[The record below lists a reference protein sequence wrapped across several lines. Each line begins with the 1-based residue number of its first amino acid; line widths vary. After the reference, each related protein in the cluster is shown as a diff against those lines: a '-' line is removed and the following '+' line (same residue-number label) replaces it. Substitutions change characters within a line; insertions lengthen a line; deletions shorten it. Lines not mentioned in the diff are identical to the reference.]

1 MSESLGPI
9 VRLQVH
15 AESLK
20 RDGAYDPAP
29 LIVMDR
35 AVVDASGML
44 GWDGTGWVV
53 DSHHAAHPRVR
64 GGGHRVL
71 SIGFTGHYERM
82 AERFGEVPAGVA
94 GENIIVDGPAITAE
108 KIAAGLVI
116 RTQDGAVMELRSP
129 VPAIACPGFTS
140 HLLRSPIVLPRYEIE
155 EHLAFLSTG
164 TRGFILSVDHVDRGV
179 EISIG
184 DEVFTR

>member
-20 RDGAYDPAP
+20 RADAYDPEP
-29 LIVMDR
+29 LVVMER
-35 AVVDASGML
+35 AMIDASGML
-44 GWDGTGWVV
+44 GRDATGWVV

-82 AERFGEVPAGVA
+82 AEHFGDVPIGIA
-94 GENIIVDGPAITAE
+94 GENIIVDGPAIMAE
-108 KIAAGLVI
+108 DIGAGLVI
-116 RTQDGAVMELRSP
+116 RTQDGAVLELRSP
-129 VPAIACPGFTS
+129 APAVACPGFTS
-140 HLLRSPIVLPRYEIE
+140 HLLRSPVVLPRDEIA

-164 TRGFILSVDHVDRGV
+164 TRGFIVSVEHVDRGV
-179 EISIG
+179 EISVG
-184 DEVFTR
+184 DEVSTR

>member
-1 MSESLGPI
+1 MSRSLGPI

-20 RDGAYDPAP
+20 RDGAYDPGP
-29 LIVMDR
+29 LVVMDR
-35 AVVDASGML
+35 AVIGASGVL

-53 DSHHAAHPRVR
+53 DSHHAAHPHVR

-94 GENIIVDGPAITAE
+94 GENIIVDGPAVTAE
-108 KIAAGLVI
+108 DIAAGLVI
-116 RTQDGAVMELRSP
+116 RTQDGTVMELRSP
-129 VPAIACPGFTS
+129 VPAVACPGFTS
-140 HLLRSPIVLPRYEIE
+140 HLLRSPVVLPRDEIA

>member
-29 LIVMDR
+29 LVVVQR
-35 AVVDASGML
+35 AVIDASGML

-53 DSHHAAHPRVR
+53 DSHHEAHPHVR

-82 AERFGEVPAGVA
+82 AERFGDVPIGIA
-94 GENIIVDGPAITAE
+94 GENIIVDGPAVASDDIGE
-108 KIAAGLVI
+108 GLVV
-116 RTQDGAVMELRSP
+116 RTHSGAVMELLSP
-129 VPAIACPGFTS
+129 VPAVACPGFTS
-140 HLLRSPIVLPRYEIE
+140 RLLKSSTVLERDEIA

-164 TRGFILSVDHVDRGV
+164 TRGFILAVDHIDRGV
-179 EISIG
+179 EISVG